1 MLIYTK
7 TRKEAEN
14 YIDSKLGDSVKKL
27 RLEQSTLG
35 WAKLIRRQ
43 YQQRGK
49 TVAQIVNLHNAK
61 TKKQTGFEIWI
72 AESLVS

>member
-1 MLIYTK
+1 MLVYCK
-7 TRKEAEN
+7 TRREAET
-14 YIDSKLGDSVKKL
+14 YVDTKLGDSVKKL
-27 RLEQSTLG
+27 KLEQSTLG

-43 YQQRGK
+43 YQQKGK

>member
-1 MLIYTK
+1 MLVYTR
-7 TRKEAEN
+7 TRKEAET
-14 YIDSKLGDSVKKL
+14 YIDAKLGDSVKKL
-27 RLEQSTLG
+27 KLEQSTLG

-43 YQQRGK
+43 YQLRGK

-61 TKKQTGFEIWI
+61 TKKQEGFEVWI